1 MKAVDMNRSTFYQ
14 YFDDIE
20 DLLRQ
25 SADDLVDEFVGAW
38 DNIGDGIGAPGEMSV
53 RIRRFLYPDRAKKAV
68 IMMWSGACPDLFD
81 RMRAVASENM
91 SLHYPSNGGPEA
103 MDGVAGLIIMVCMG
117 VAARHMRSHDD
128 EEAFREMGLYE
139 GVAYN
144 GMSLYLGKA
153 DGESAPPRGADKG
166 EGVRRRRAGGRPRRR
181 KGPGCPPGAVR
192 AAPPGDDDV
201 TTNKEMSDATRRKI
215 VDTFWEMAFEA
226 GGIGKTTVWSL
237 MKRVDMNRSTFYEYF
252 DGIEDLL
259 RHSADAIVEEIGEVW
274 ESVNAEA
281 EDAEAAGRMFSER
294 RGADTNRKL
303 LLLMWSGACPDLF
316 DRVRSVT
323 ADSLA
328 GSFGGEAD
336 REDLELVSG
345 LMLMIGTGVTARHM
359 GDGTAA
365 DCEDEIEWYQSIA
378 FVGMGK
384 YLGGFKPDGPV
395 GRSRRTRAPPPCGSA
410 PPARTARRGRTKRG
424 TGSPRRP
431 PRRTCGRTRR
441 RTPRRTRSGSCSPR

>member
-153 DGESAPPRGADKG
+153 DGESAPPAEPTRGRGSDADEQG
-166 EGVRRRRAGGRPRRR
+166 AARGGGRAP
-181 KGPGCPPGAVR
+181 AVR
-192 AAPPGDDDV
+192 QAPC
-201 TTNKEMSDATRRKI
+201 A
-215 VDTFWEMAFEA
+215 
-226 GGIGKTTVWSL
+226 
-237 MKRVDMNRSTFYEYF
+237 
-252 DGIEDLL
+252 
-259 RHSADAIVEEIGEVW
+259 
-274 ESVNAEA
+274 
-281 EDAEAAGRMFSER
+281 
-294 RGADTNRKL
+294 
-303 LLLMWSGACPDLF
+303 
-316 DRVRSVT
+316 
-323 ADSLA
+323 
-328 GSFGGEAD
+328 
-336 REDLELVSG
+336 
-345 LMLMIGTGVTARHM
+345 
-359 GDGTAA
+359 
-365 DCEDEIEWYQSIA
+365 Q
-378 FVGMGK
+378 
-384 YLGGFKPDGPV
+384 
-395 GRSRRTRAPPPCGSA
+395 
-410 PPARTARRGRTKRG
+410 
-424 TGSPRRP
+424 RP
-431 PRRTCGRTRR
+431 PEMMT
-441 RTPRRTRSGSCSPR
+441 